1 MGLPARCILGKL
13 GVGFPLDRGF
23 KGLLWA
29 CLRGDGLG
37 FGVFV
42 GLYIG
47 VHEGANEGFMTV

>member
-1 MGLPARCILGKL
+1 M
-13 GVGFPLDRGF
+13 GFPLDRGF